1 MASKTNDLGR
11 DPVGKLVLRLAVPS
25 MLAQFVNVLYG
36 IVDRMYIGNI
46 QGVGDAALAG
56 VGVCG
61 PIVTL
66 ISSFSFLIGLG
77 GAPLLAIRMG
87 EKDKKGAGQIL
98 SNAFLLLCG
107 LAALLTVVFLALKR
121 PMLMAFGASPAT
133 FAYASQYLT
142 VYVLGTVFAILA
154 AGLNQYIICQ
164 GFSTMGMTTVLI
176 GAALNIALDPL
187 FIFALGMGVRGAAL
201 ATILSQAASCLFVL
215 KFLTG
220 RRIHVPLRLGGY
232 SWRIM
237 RRIMLFGLSP
247 FVIVATDSVLLIAL
261 NSVLQRYGGPAMGD
275 AYITCATIVQSYM
288 QLITMPMG
296 GVTGGTQPILSYNY
310 GAKKVE
316 RIKEAVRKILLLCVC
331 FTTVMFLIS
340 QLAGRF
346 FVLIFTRD
354 PQLVA
359 LSVWGIRVFT
369 ACIIPLA
376 FQYEFV
382 DAFTALGIARGAVTL
397 SLNRKILF
405 LVLTLV
411 LPVFFGAKGA
421 FFAEPAV
428 DLVCGVITSIVFLSS
443 INRLLD
449 ERLAMP
455 DDIQLYAQ

>member
-1 MASKTNDLGR
+1 MAAKCNDLGR
-11 DPVGKLVLRLAVPS
+11 DPVGKLVLRLAIPS

-46 QGVGDAALAG
+46 QGVGGVALAG

-66 ISSFSFLIGLG
+66 ISSFSFLVGLG
-77 GAPLLAIRMG
+77 GAPLLAIRLG
-87 EKDKKGAGQIL
+87 EKDEQGAKRIL

-107 LAALLTVVFLALKR
+107 LSALLTFLCILLKR
-121 PMLMAFGASPAT
+121 PMLMAFGASGAT
-133 FAYASQYLT
+133 YGYASRYLT
-142 VYVLGTVFAILA
+142 IYVLGTVFAILS

-164 GFSTMGMTTVLI
+164 GYSTVGMTTVVI
-176 GAALNIALDPL
+176 GAVLNIALDPL

-201 ATILSQAASCLFVL
+201 ATVISQAASCFFVL
-215 KFLTG
+215 WFLTG
-220 RRIHVPLRLGGY
+220 KRVRVPLVRGGY
-232 SWRIM
+232 AWRIM
-237 RRIMLFGLSP
+237 RRILLFGLSP

-261 NSVLQRYGGPAMGD
+261 NSVLQRYGGPDMGD

-310 GAKKVE
+310 GAKQVD
-316 RIKEAVRKILLLCVC
+316 RIKEAVGKILLLCVC
-331 FTTVMFLIS
+331 FTTAMFLIS

-359 LSVWGIRVFT
+359 LSVWAIRVFT

-397 SLNRKILF
+397 SLNRKLLF
-405 LVLTLV
+405 LALTLV
-411 LPVFFGAKGA
+411 LPMFFGAKGA

-428 DLVCGVITSIVFLSS
+428 DLICGVVTSIVFLSS

-455 DDIQLYAQ
+455 DDVKLYQ

>member
-1 MASKTNDLGR
+1 MATKVNDLGR
-11 DPVGKLVLRLAVPS
+11 DPVGKLVLRLAIPS

-46 QGVGDAALAG
+46 QGVGDVALAG

-87 EKDKKGAGQIL
+87 EKDEQGAKKIL

-107 LAALLTVVFLALKR
+107 LSVLLTFLCILLKR
-121 PMLMAFGASPAT
+121 PMLMAFGASGAT
-133 FAYASQYLT
+133 YGYANRYLT
-142 VYVLGTVFAILA
+142 IYVLGTVFAILS

-164 GFSTMGMTTVLI
+164 GYSTVGMATVVI
-176 GAALNIALDPL
+176 GAVMNIALDPL
-187 FIFALGMGVRGAAL
+187 FIFVLGMGVRGAAL
-201 ATILSQAASCLFVL
+201 ATILSQAASCFFVL
-215 KFLTG
+215 RFLTG
-220 RRIHVPLRLGGY
+220 KRVRVPLRPGGY

-237 RRIMLFGLSP
+237 RRIILFGLSP

-261 NSVLQRYGGPAMGD
+261 NSVLQRYGGPGMGD

-296 GVTGGTQPILSYNY
+296 GVTGGTQPILSFNY
-310 GAKKVE
+310 GAKQVD

-340 QLAGRF
+340 QLFGRF

-354 PQLVA
+354 PQLVE
-359 LSVWGIRVFT
+359 LSVWAIRVFT

-405 LVLTLV
+405 LVLTLL
-411 LPVFFGAKGA
+411 LPVFWGAKGA

-428 DLVCGVITSIVFLSS
+428 DLICGVITSIVFLSS

-455 DDIQLYAQ
+455 DDIKLYQ